1 MHQTITD
8 QLTEVA
14 KLRREPTTEV
24 IAEAVEI
31 GILKLYQECVLKE
44 YLKKRMPRNKVI
56 QLVGLEV
63 VRLAEEQRKTA
74 RKDIAWGLGNG

>member
-31 GILKLYQECVLKE
+31 GISKLYQECVLNE
-44 YLKKRMPRNKVI
+44 YLKKRMSKNKAI
-56 QLVGLEV
+56 QLVGLEIV
-63 VRLAEEQRKTA
+63 KLAEEQQRLA